1 MKMRKVM
8 TLLLATVMLVSTFL
22 TGCGSKTSDEA
33 ADGTSSTD
41 TAASTKDSEASSGTG
56 TLEVTFWTLS
66 TRQEAVEQIAEAFNA
81 ANKDIKVTVSY
92 YDTDGIK
99 DACKVAASSGTLPNM
114 WFNWGG
120 SLGGFYADNGLAYD
134 LTDYAEKNDWANKF
148 SSGALSLCQ
157 LGGILSG
164 YPTSYNVLDVYY
176 RKDIFE
182 KYGIQIPTTFE
193 EFEALCAKLKE
204 NGIIPIS
211 TAGLNGWHVMRFV
224 ELLIEHYAGADLH
237 DSMNTFK
244 SSYNCDAVV
253 QALTKYQEF
262 CNKGYFPEGFITADP
277 NDTQMAVFSGTA
289 AMDIQGQWYDG
300 KIVQEE
306 QDMNNYATFAFPSG
320 GTNRLSAF
328 AEMTQFNANNTE
340 EQLEACMKFMDYY
353 YSQEN
358 VDKYGEYYNLP
369 LPKVG
374 APMPENQPNVE
385 IMMKTAEENGTFTI
399 TDQAFPT
406 EVADALFDVQA
417 AIATGEMQP
426 AEGAD
431 RIQEAIEA
439 YLAK

>member
-1 MKMRKVM
+1 MKMKKVM
-8 TLLLATVMLVSTFL
+8 VFLLALVMLVSTLL
-22 TGCGSKTSDEA
+22 TGCGSKATSDETAKETNTA
-33 ADGTSSTD
+33 ATGD
-41 TAASTKDSEASSGTG
+41 TAEGSGNG
-56 TLEVTFWTLS
+56 VQEVTFWTLS
-66 TRQEAVEQIAEAFNA
+66 TRQEAVDPIVEAFNA
-81 ANKDIKVTVSY
+81 ANKDVKVTVSY

-99 DACKVAASSGTLPNM
+99 DACKVAATSGTLPNM

-120 SLGGFYADNGLAYD
+120 SLGGFYAENGLTYD
-134 LTDYAEKNDWANKF
+134 LTDYAKKNDWANKF
-148 SSGALSLCQ
+148 NSGALSLCQ
-157 LGGILSG
+157 LGGQLAG

-182 KYGIQIPTTFE
+182 KYGIQVPATFE
-193 EFEALCAKLKE
+193 NFEAACAKLKE
-204 NGIIPIS
+204 NGITPIS

-224 ELLIEHYAGADLH
+224 ELLIEHYAGSELH
-237 DSMNTFK
+237 DSMNTFQ

-262 CNKGYFPEGFITADP
+262 CQKGYFPDGFITADP
-277 NDTQMAVFSGTA
+277 NDTKMAVFSGTA

-300 KIVQEE
+300 SIIQEG
-306 QDMNNYATFAFPSG
+306 QDMSNYATFAFPSG

-328 AEMTQFNANNTE
+328 AEMTQFNAKDTDA
-340 EQLEACMKFMDYY
+340 QLEACMKFMDYY

-374 APMPENQPNVE
+374 APMPENQPNVK
-385 IMMKTAEENGTFTI
+385 IMLDTAEKNKTFTI

-426 AEGAD
+426 ADGAAK
-431 RIQEAIEA
+431 IQEAIDA
-439 YLAK
+439 YQKK